1 MRNRILA
8 TVAALATLAL
18 WPWAGPLHAQG
29 QSPAALTG
37 VVSSAEESALEG
49 VVVSAKRQGSTATI
63 SVVSDGHGRYS
74 FPETR
79 LEPGEYAIRIR
90 AVGYELDGPDK
101 TQVAAER
108 TTTLDLKLR
117 KTKKLASQLT
127 NAEWIAS
134 MPGTD
139 QQKSFMLECVGCH
152 TLERVVKSQYEGA
165 DFVPILQRMVN
176 YANMSTPLHPQRR
189 LVERSPGPPDVV
201 QKRAEYLAGINLSGG
216 TAWEYPL
223 KTLPRPTGL
232 GTRVIMTEWD
242 LPRQTMEPH
251 DVIVTSN
258 GTVWFSNF
266 GENFLA
272 RFDPKTGKVT
282 EYALPTVKPDA
293 PKGTLD
299 LNEDRDGNLWIAL
312 MYQSGFA
319 RFDPRTEKFDFW
331 RIPAEFDHL
340 AVQQSMVMGLES
352 AVDGKVWIQD
362 VDRRYILR
370 LDLASGKF
378 EKIEPFRN
386 LPKGQPHSAY
396 GLKADAANNL
406 YFMDF
411 SHQNIGRIDAKTG
424 EARLYPTPTLRSR
437 PRRGMFDP
445 EGRLWF
451 GEYGA
456 NRIGMFDPSTE
467 AFKEWEVPTP
477 WSAPYDVVVDKN
489 GEAWTGSM
497 WNDRITRLDPK
508 TGQFT
513 EYQLPRSTNIRRVFV
528 DNSTSPVTFWVGS
541 NHGASIIRLEPL
553 E

>member
-1 MRNRILA
+1 MRNRSLA
-8 TVAALATLAL
+8 IVAAVATFAL
-18 WPWAGPLHAQG
+18 CPWASPLYAQG
-29 QSPAALTG
+29 QNPAALTG
-37 VVSSAEESALEG
+37 VVSSAEESAMEG
-49 VVVSAKRQGSTATI
+49 VVVSAKRQGATATI

-79 LEPGEYAIRIR
+79 LEPGQYTIRIR
-90 AVGYELDGPDK
+90 AVGYELDGTDT
-101 TQVAAER
+101 TQVAAEK

-117 KTKKLASQLT
+117 KTRKLASQLT
-127 NAEWIAS
+127 NAEWMAS
-134 MPGTD
+134 MPGSD
-139 QQKSFMLECVGCH
+139 QQKSFMLECTGCH
-152 TLERVVKSQYEGA
+152 TLERVVKSQYEAA
-165 DFVPILQRMVN
+165 DFVAILQRMVN

-189 LVERSPGPPDVV
+189 LAERSPGPPDVV
-201 QKRAEYLAGINLSGG
+201 QKRAEYLASINLSGG

-223 KTLPRPTGL
+223 KTLPRPTGRA
-232 GTRVIMTEWD
+232 TRVIMTEWD

-251 DVIVTSN
+251 DVIVASN

-272 RFDPKTGKVT
+272 RFDPHTGKVS
-282 EYALPTVKPDA
+282 EYPLPTVKPDA

-299 LNEDRDGNLWIAL
+299 LNEDRDGKLWIAL

-319 RFDPRTEKFDFW
+319 RFDPRTETFEFW
-331 RIPAEFDHL
+331 RVPAEFDHL
-340 AVQQSMVMGLES
+340 AVQQSMVMGLQS
-352 AVDGKVWIQD
+352 AVDGKVWTQD

-370 LDLASGKF
+370 LDLTSGKF

-424 EARLYPTPTLRSR
+424 EARLYPTPTPRSR

-477 WSAPYDVVVDKN
+477 WSAPYDVAVDRN

-513 EYQLPRSTNIRRVFV
+513 EYLLPRSTNIRRVFV
-528 DNSTSPVTFWVGS
+528 DDSTNPVTFWVGS